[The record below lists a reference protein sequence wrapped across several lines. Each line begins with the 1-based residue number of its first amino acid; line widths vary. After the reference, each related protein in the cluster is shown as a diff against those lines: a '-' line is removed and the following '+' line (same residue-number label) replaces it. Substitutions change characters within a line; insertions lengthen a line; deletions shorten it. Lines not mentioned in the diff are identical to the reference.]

1 MTEEL
6 GTYDR
11 RLEDLK
17 TCGQT
22 TEDLKTQDL
31 RTGKSVATSVR
42 IPLKSPMSY
51 VFPSYVA
58 SKSTP

>member
-17 TCGQT
+17 TCGHT
-22 TEDLKTQDL
+22 AEDLKTHDL

-58 SKSTP
+58 SQSTP